1 MDTALDK
8 ILCRA
13 HEFYDNKK
21 ELNAFLKDR
30 DSAKTKLLDAL
41 IAKKSN
47 YLADLMTDASFYA
60 DRISKGLI
68 DAYKLATE
76 GILGK
81 RTEMI
86 QRREWKKILKKR
98 FLQF

>member
-8 ILCRA
+8 ILRRA
-13 HEFYDNKK
+13 HEFYDDKK
-21 ELNAFLKDR
+21 ELDAFLNDR

-60 DRISKGLI
+60 DRISRGLI

-76 GILGK
+76 GILGICMK
-81 RTEMI
+81 RLH
-86 QRREWKKILKKR
+86 KIESIETLNCKES
-98 FLQF
+98 